1 MARGLPLSSSVTELA
16 GLDVST
22 VLAPA
27 LGLGASGALLAVR
40 GTAGRRHV
48 PVIAPAVAPLPLLA
62 ALLVAE
68 VLGLALAAGTPVGSV
83 LRWVLGA
90 SAAAGCL
97 AAGWTAGQ
105 LWKHAELLRDAQ
117 PCTVDEAIHLPAW
130 ERDGRWLLL
139 DGRLGSSGEVTSPG
153 GIVCA
158 FYEAELR
165 QVGERGQPGRLV
177 ARERAASLPLELC
190 GFRTSVRL
198 RFSAARAAAP
208 VSIRRVLVPLE
219 HEANEI
225 PAEGEHASV
234 EVLSWES
241 VGKLGARALAL
252 GKLEPDRDAG
262 WRLVGIA
269 GGAAPVV
276 LPTEQEAAAGAWRSE
291 AWRWSGVALPLAVLA
306 ALCFGRPL

>member
-1 MARGLPLSSSVTELA
+1 MTELA

-40 GTAGRRHV
+40 GTSVQRHV
-48 PVIAPAVAPLPLLA
+48 PLIAPAVAPLPVLAGLL
-62 ALLVAE
+62 
-68 VLGLALAAGTPVGSV
+68 LGGAIAFALAAGTPAGAV
-83 LRWVLGA
+83 LRWILGA
-90 SAAAGCL
+90 AASAGCV

-105 LWKHAELLRDAQ
+105 LWRHAELLRDAH

-139 DGRLGSSGEVTSPG
+139 DGHLGSSGEVTSPG
-153 GIVCA
+153 GVVCA

-165 QVGERGQPGRLV
+165 LVGERGEPGRLV
-177 ARERAASLPLELC
+177 TRERAASVPLELR
-190 GFRTSVRL
+190 GLRKSVRL
-198 RFSAARAAAP
+198 RFSPARAAAP
-208 VSIRRVLVPLE
+208 VSIRRVLVPIE
-219 HEANEI
+219 READEV
-225 PAEGEHASV
+225 PATGEQPAV

-252 GKLEPDRDAG
+252 GKLEKDRAG
-262 WRLVGIA
+262 SWRLVGVG

-276 LPTEQEAAAGAWRSE
+276 LPSEQESAAVAWRSE
-291 AWRWSGVALPLAVLA
+291 AWRWSGVAAPLAVLA
-306 ALCFGRPL
+306 ALCFGHPL

>member
-1 MARGLPLSSSVTELA
+1 MTELA

-40 GTAGRRHV
+40 GTAMRRHV
-48 PVIAPAVAPLPLLA
+48 PLIAPAVAPLPVLAGLLLGG
-62 ALLVAE
+62 ALAF
-68 VLGLALAAGTPVGSV
+68 ALAAGTPAGPV

-90 SAAAGCL
+90 AASAGCV

-105 LWKHAELLRDAQ
+105 LWRHAELLRDAH

-139 DGRLGSSGEVTSPG
+139 DGRLGSSGQVTSPG
-153 GIVCA
+153 GVVCA

-165 QVGERGQPGRLV
+165 LVGERGVPGRLV
-177 ARERAASLPLELC
+177 ARERAVSAPLELR
-190 GFRTSVRL
+190 GLRKNVRL

-208 VSIRRVLVPLE
+208 VSIRRVLVPIE
-219 HEANEI
+219 RDADDV
-225 PAEGEHASV
+225 PAEGEQPVV

-252 GKLEPDRDAG
+252 GKLEKDRDG
-262 WRLVGIA
+262 SWRLAGIG

-276 LPTEQEAAAGAWRSE
+276 LPTEQESAAAAWRSE
-291 AWRWSGVALPLAVLA
+291 AWRWSGVAAPLAVLA
-306 ALCFGRPL
+306 ALCFGHTL